1 LYCLPNP
8 SAIFEGIDTAAR
20 FVCDVKAYNS
30 SFGNFFMTSYKNLD
44 AWKNAMQLV
53 KEVYLLTK
61 KFPKEELY
69 ALTSQTKR
77 VAVSIP
83 SNIAEG
89 LGRQYK
95 KDTLQFL
102 HISRGSLYE
111 LETLLNIAVMVEII
125 TEDEF
130 NKIIPA
136 LEKALQVLNGFINY
150 NQKADLK

>member
-1 LYCLPNP
+1 MAN
-8 SAIFEGIDTAAR
+8 
-20 FVCDVKAYNS
+20 
-30 SFGNFFMTSYKNLD
+30 YKTLD
-44 AWKNAMQLV
+44 AWKFSMQLV

-69 ALTSQTKR
+69 GLTSQLKKS
-77 VAVSIP
+77 AVSVP

-111 LETLLNIAVMVEII
+111 METLLNIAVMVEII
-125 TEDEF
+125 TEEEF
-130 NKIIPA
+130 NKIIPSF
-136 LEKALQVLNGFINY
+136 EKSLQVLNGFINY

>member
-1 LYCLPNP
+1 MFVGRCLFAKNTGLKL
-8 SAIFEGIDTAAR
+8 IFMG
-20 FVCDVKAYNS
+20 
-30 SFGNFFMTSYKNLD
+30 SYKDLD
-44 AWKNAMQLV
+44 AWKNAMELV

-61 KFPKEELY
+61 KFPKEEMYGLI
-69 ALTSQTKR
+69 SQTKR
-77 VAVSIP
+77 AAVSVP

-125 TEDEF
+125 TEEEF

-136 LEKALQVLNGFINY
+136 LEKALQVVNGFINY